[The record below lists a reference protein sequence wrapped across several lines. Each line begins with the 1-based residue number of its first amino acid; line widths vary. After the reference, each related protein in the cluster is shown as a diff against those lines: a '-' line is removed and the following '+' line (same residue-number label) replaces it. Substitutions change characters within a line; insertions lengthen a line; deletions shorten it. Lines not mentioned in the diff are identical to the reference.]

1 MAVMWRTNA
10 FGSQVF
16 LAGQSVSLLGD
27 GLAILAIPL
36 LVLHVTGSPVA
47 AALASAPRTIGYL
60 LVGLP
65 SGPIVDRVNP
75 WRLLIAMDMLRAAVF
90 IALYIVTV
98 AGTQSVPLILA
109 LAFVSGGAGVF
120 FDSALTI
127 AVRDVF
133 AGAALLRAN
142 SFLEMSTQTSVVLGP
157 AVVGASAAGFGINVA
172 LLIDAAT
179 FMVSL
184 ATLFTVS
191 RGQRR
196 DEPASAANSTSW
208 RQLWPEFKAG
218 FGYLLR
224 ARVILSL
231 TIVQTVINLCLAV
244 EKLIVFF
251 AKDTLGLS
259 AALVSMAVV
268 GGGMGGVIGALTARR
283 IVARVGALRL
293 VALSVALIGAALA
306 AVSAAT
312 DVWWLAAGN
321 LALVWATI
329 VASIVIRTLR
339 QEIVPRHLLG
349 RVTSTVRTIYLAV
362 TPIGA
367 VLAGV
372 FTSSLGNNPRPVFL
386 GAGILILLTV
396 ALAWATS
403 LRRVQHAATVTSPSA
418 SSGSTGTSDADTHR

>member
-1 MAVMWRTNA
+1 MWRATA
-10 FGSQVF
+10 FGSRVF
-16 LAGQSVSLLGD
+16 MAGQSVSLLGD

-36 LVLHVTGSPVA
+36 LVLHLTGSPVA

-65 SGPIVDRVNP
+65 SGPIVDRTNP
-75 WRLLIAMDMLRAAVF
+75 WRLLIAMDTLRAAVF

-98 AGTQSVPLILA
+98 AGTRSVPLILA

-133 AGAALLRAN
+133 TGPTLLRAN
-142 SFLEMSTQTSVVLGP
+142 SFLEMATQTSVVLGP
-157 AVVGASAAGFGINVA
+157 AVVGALAAGFGIDVA

-179 FMVSL
+179 FVVSL

-191 RGQRR
+191 RSQSR
-196 DEPASAANSTSW
+196 DERARASDSSW

-218 FGYLLR
+218 FGYLLH

-231 TIVQTVINLCLAV
+231 SIVQTVINLCLAV

-251 AKDTLGLS
+251 AKDTLSLS
-259 AALVSMAVV
+259 ATLVSMAVV

-306 AVSAAT
+306 ALSAAT

-349 RVTSTVRTIYLAV
+349 RVTSTVRTVYLAV
-362 TPIGA
+362 TPVGA

-386 GAGILILLTV
+386 GAGVLILLTV
-396 ALAWATS
+396 ALAWVTT
-403 LRRVQHAATVTSPSA
+403 LRRVQHTTTVGSA
-418 SSGSTGTSDADTHR
+418 SSTSSGSTGTSSADT